1 VVAINKMDKPDANPE
16 RVKQQLTEHGLVP
29 EEWGGDTICVPVS
42 ALKKTGLDELL
53 EMILLVAEV
62 HELKANPKRAA
73 RGTVIESQLDKGR
86 GPVATVLVQNG
97 TLRVGDVLVA
107 GSSSCRVRAMI
118 DHKGRRVKKAG
129 PSTPVEVLGFSEV
142 PQAGDRFYRVK
153 DEKLA
158 RQIADKRQERKRQE
172 ELLKAAG
179 RISLEEVF
187 SRIQEG
193 AVKELPLIVK
203 ADVQGSVEALV
214 QALEKLSTDEV
225 KVQMVHSGVGA
236 ITETDVMLAS
246 ASKAIIIGFNVRPDV
261 NARKAAEREM
271 VDIRTYQVIYEILDD
286 VKAALSGLL
295 EPQYREV
302 ILGQAEVRQIF
313 KASRVGTIAG
323 CYVQEGKIVRDAKVR
338 VIRDGKVVYDGRLSS
353 LKRFKDDVR
362 EVVQGYECGLTL
374 ERFNDI
380 HEGDLLEFYTTE
392 EVQRELQ

>member
-1 VVAINKMDKPDANPE
+1 
-16 RVKQQLTEHGLVP
+16 
-29 EEWGGDTICVPVS
+29 
-42 ALKKTGLDELL
+42 
-53 EMILLVAEV
+53 
-62 HELKANPKRAA
+62 
-73 RGTVIESQLDKGR
+73 
-86 GPVATVLVQNG
+86 
-97 TLRVGDVLVA
+97 
-107 GSSSCRVRAMI
+107 
-118 DHKGRRVKKAG
+118 
-129 PSTPVEVLGFSEV
+129 
-142 PQAGDRFYRVK
+142 
-153 DEKLA
+153 
-158 RQIADKRQERKRQE
+158 
-172 ELLKAAG
+172 
-179 RISLEEVF
+179 
-187 SRIQEG
+187 
-193 AVKELPLIVK
+193 
-203 ADVQGSVEALV
+203 
-214 QALEKLSTDEV
+214 
-225 KVQMVHSGVGA
+225 MVHSGVGA